1 MKQLVAHGVTCRFA
15 VRCAMLSLA
24 SCVSAVSPARA
35 QRATLFAGGVHAR
48 YADSVSGTAATVA
61 AGVSWTSTNASGSGE
76 LSVSQFVTGEWAAE
90 LSAQGFAVRAKL
102 DPVILGLSF
111 GGRFADYEGGSWS
124 GTGVVGPFVA
134 KPFGSLLTSF
144 AATFG
149 GVRRV
154 DETSLALGTGRLSL
168 RYTAPRGVS
177 VEGSL
182 SGTAADTIRHAD
194 VLLSVGFEWE
204 RGSVSA
210 LFGARAGDLS
220 DDPWAQASVK
230 SELTP
235 SATFEASLGRYP
247 RSISGLTD
255 GLFATAGI
263 RLHIGGAPGR
273 SMRIRDPGAAVE
285 SLGGGRVRVTLLHRS
300 AQRLEIAG
308 DWNDWTPV
316 RLTPDGPGRWS
327 VEVALPPGVYEFSIV
342 VDGTEWTVPDGVATV
357 PDEFGGRVALLI
369 VR

>member
-1 MKQLVAHGVTCRFA
+1 MKQLVASGKAGRVA
-15 VRCAMLSLA
+15 VRGVIFFLGS
-24 SCVSAVSPARA
+24 SVSAVFPADA
-35 QRATLFAGGVHAR
+35 QHVTLFTGVAHAR
-48 YADSVSGTAATVA
+48 YADSVSGTAAIVA
-61 AGVSWTSTNASGSGE
+61 GGVSWTSTNASGSGE
-76 LSVSQFVTGEWAAE
+76 LSFTQFVAGEWATE
-90 LSAQGFAVRAKL
+90 LSAQGFAVRRKL

-111 GGRFADYEGGSWS
+111 GGRFANYEGGTWS

-134 KPFGSLLTSF
+134 KTFGSLLTSF
-144 AATFG
+144 GATFG

-154 DETSLALGTGRLSL
+154 DETSLALGTGRLAL
-168 RYTAPRGVS
+168 RYTTPRGVS

-194 VLLSVGFEWE
+194 VMLGVGFEWE

-210 LFGARAGDLS
+210 SFGARAGDLS
-220 DDPWAQASVK
+220 DDPWGQASVK
-230 SELTP
+230 AELTP

-247 RSISGLTD
+247 RSLSGLTD
-255 GLFATAGI
+255 GLFASAGI

-273 SMRIRDPGAAVE
+273 SLRIRNPGTTVE
-285 SLGGGRVRVTLLHRS
+285 SLGGGRVRVTLLYRS
-300 AQRLEIAG
+300 VQRLEIAG

-316 RLTPDGPGRWS
+316 RLTPDGRGRWS
-327 VEVALPPGVYEFSIV
+327 VEVALPPGVYKFSII
-342 VDGTEWTVPDGVATV
+342 VDGTEWTVPDSVATV